1 MKIGDEVFIWR
12 SKGKS
17 NDPYGLVA
25 YGQIVEAPVSKYHV
39 AHPNFLIDKTWVKRE
54 VSEIKVGIKLLSVR
68 LNIQSGM
75 VESSL
80 LLRDR
85 ELAKMQILTARQG
98 TNFKLKT
105 SEFNK
110 VLALWS
116 CDTKDIDDPDYE
128 SDESGV
134 QLKMHKVRERDQEL
148 VDKAKNNFVNKH
160 GALFCEVCG
169 FNFLPFYGFSYA
181 EAHHKKPLHQ
191 IMAGQKTKVSDLAIV
206 CANCHKAVHRIISDD
221 PWSELIKINK
231 KFKWE
236 LRKK

>member
-1 MKIGDEVFIWR
+1 MSKSKVKKNRRTIRR
-12 SKGKS
+12 SRRTQKRSRRRTRTRSRRRSRKGSKS
-17 NDPYGLVA
+17 
-25 YGQIVEAPVSKYHV
+25 IS
-39 AHPNFLIDKTWVKRE
+39 IKT
-54 VSEIKVGIKLLSVR
+54 
-68 LNIQSGM
+68 N
-75 VESSL
+75 
-80 LLRDR
+80 
-85 ELAKMQILTARQG
+85 
-98 TNFKLKT
+98 KT
-105 SEFNK
+105 SDCRMNII
-110 VLALWS
+110 L
-116 CDTKDIDDPDYE
+116 DIDDPDYE